1 MFFKLVI
8 GQLVTV
14 RQHATNCRVQV
25 LFLSHRVAHQLCEDM
40 FDKVATVVHSH
51 AERVRPE
58 HQDLLDTATADNT
71 EEAVVLRAGATV
83 VAAGEVNPARA
94 ARADRRAA
102 HLDRCVR
109 PRRPA
114 ACDPAPAHR
123 ARRPGQPI
131 VAPIRLARA
140 PHCAGC
146 KSGMALPVDPGWA
159 NPVHDEATLR
169 EIAEGVHE
177 SVG

>member
-1 MFFKLVI
+1 MRAPQWLPP
-8 GQLVTV
+8 V
-14 RQHATNCRVQV
+14 RSTQP
-25 LFLSHRVAHQLCEDM
+25 
-40 FDKVATVVHSH
+40 
-51 AERVRPE
+51 ERLE
-58 HQDLLDTATADNT
+58 QI
-71 EEAVVLRAGATV
+71 
-83 VAAGEVNPARA
+83 AALHIWTDASV
-94 ARADRRAA
+94 RADRLLATR
-102 HLDRCVR
+102 
-109 PRRPA
+109 
-114 ACDPAPAHR
+114 APAHR
-123 ARRPGQPI
+123 ARRPGQPL